1 MGKVSSK
8 LAILTGGETLQSI
21 SLVCCWYGRVG
32 ICLLS
37 SHYNYNNLMDFR
49 LESCPPLCS
58 PPPAE
63 ILGVASCKD
72 PTWPELQTKSRTS
85 LDIYKLLFTE
95 GGILHIFFIYSM
107 SYISSM
113 GRNAKYCSQTFML
126 LCSPHSTMY

>member
-1 MGKVSSK
+1 
-8 LAILTGGETLQSI
+8 
-21 SLVCCWYGRVG
+21 
-32 ICLLS
+32 
-37 SHYNYNNLMDFR
+37 MDFR

-95 GGILHIFFIYSM
+95 GGILHIFCYLFHVLHF
-107 SYISSM
+107 
-113 GRNAKYCSQTFML
+113 KYGQKCKVL
-126 LCSPHSTMY
+126 